1 MSRSVSEHELRHV
14 LAGAVAL
21 QRLAPE
27 RYKDAEARIKIS
39 ATAGEVII
47 EVGDVIADPRNLE
60 LSQQVAALA
69 AVGPAAKSDDAL
81 DMLQRK
87 AWDAIVEAGDLSRAD
102 VELIARSALP
112 DPSLAAAHAVAGVQA
127 LQARLG
133 LSGFYKLAKSLR
145 DASNQAFNTWRLD
158 ELVPQSAARSAVR
171 EAAERLDDLL
181 HPNAALKRIKARTEA
196 ERLVQE
202 GKNHA

>member
-1 MSRSVSEHELRHV
+1 MSRAISEHEARHI
-14 LAGAVAL
+14 LAAAVAVE
-21 QRLAPE
+21 RIAPA
-27 RYKDAEARIKIS
+27 RYKDAEVSIKIS
-39 ATAGEVII
+39 ATEGEVIV

-69 AVGPAAKSDDAL
+69 AVGPAARADDAL
-81 DMLQRK
+81 DLLQAK
-87 AWDAIVEAGDLSRAD
+87 QWDAIVEAGDLSRAD

-133 LSGFYKLAKSLR
+133 LAGFLKFAKTLR
-145 DASNQAFNTWRLD
+145 DSCNQAFNTWRLD

-181 HPNAALKRIKARTEA
+181 HPNTALKRIKARTEA

-202 GKNHA
+202 GKQ